1 MSMFFLLPGVDS
13 SLSLPKFYSSRKTQ
27 SIQTHRLNKLVTNS
41 TTWTSFNISLL
52 RYRAFLLSP
61 HQYHFI
67 LFRVGADF
75 VCIWNHIWNEKYSR
89 SGFTCQSSFLS
100 PQSWREH
107 FPHQTFK
114 EIKKEQEK
122 RKLLKTLVHLEKFCS
137 ENYLTTFLCDRTKIA
152 NEICAYLIIRKWE
165 TEMIYIIL

>member
-75 VCIWNHIWNEKYSR
+75 VSEITFGMKNTQGVGLLVSHHFCPLNHEES
-89 SGFTCQSSFLS
+89 
-100 PQSWREH
+100 
-107 FPHQTFK
+107 TFH
-114 EIKKEQEK
+114 IKLLRKLRRNK
-122 RKLLKTLVHLEKFCS
+122 RKENFLRHWYIWRNFALKIIWPHSYVIGPKLLMKYV
-137 ENYLTTFLCDRTKIA
+137 
-152 NEICAYLIIRKWE
+152 LIW
-165 TEMIYIIL
+165 